1 MIQLF
6 TLAFRDLSRNRRR
19 TFFSALAVGAGLMVL
34 LLLAATI
41 KGEYGAALASGIRL
55 QTGHLQ
61 VRAKTYDDNKTSLK
75 YEDLIANP
83 DQVAAQ
89 VAAIHGV
96 QVATPR
102 LFASGFVAVGDQSAG
117 VRIFGID
124 PTSAASDPYR
134 QGVLSGQY
142 FAADDLGGL
151 LMGQTLADKLK
162 VKAGDQVDLS
172 VNTSNG
178 DVAQQAFTIRGV
190 YSTNTPA
197 FDGGTIL
204 LPLAKA
210 QTIAAAEKHA
220 SIIFVLLNDSAL
232 TDQVAAALRQS
243 PDYQVLT
250 YAQLNPVVIQTE
262 QLANGYMV
270 FLYLIVLG
278 IAATV
283 IVNTLIMAVFERT
296 REIGILAA
304 IGMRSRSIL
313 GLFLAESSLLAVGGI
328 ILGLVLGG
336 LLLAYFV
343 SHGFYIGDVGLSTG
357 ILLGSTIYPQPTL
370 TDTINLT
377 IAAFVVTLL
386 AGVYP
391 ALLASRMEPV
401 TALRGGGE

>member
-6 TLAFRDLSRNRRR
+6 TLAFRDLGRNRRR
-19 TFFSALAVGAGLMVL
+19 SFFSALAVGAGLMVL
-34 LLLAATI
+34 LLLSAFI
-41 KGEYGAALASGIRL
+41 KGEYGSALASGIRL

-61 VRAKTYDDNKTSLK
+61 VRAKSYNENKTSLK

-89 VAAIHGV
+89 VAAIPGV
-96 QVATPR
+96 KAATPR
-102 LFASGFVAVGDQSAG
+102 LFASGFVAVGNASAG

-124 PTSAASDPYR
+124 PASAASDPYR
-134 QGVLSGQY
+134 TSVVSGQY
-142 FAADDLGGL
+142 FTTGDVEGL
-151 LMGQTLADKLK
+151 LVGQTLADKLK
-162 VKAGDQVDLS
+162 LKAGDPVQLS

-178 DVAQQAFTIRGV
+178 DVAQQAFTVRGI
-190 YSTNTPA
+190 YSTNTPG
-197 FDGGTIL
+197 FDGATIL
-204 LPLAKA
+204 LPLTKA
-210 QTIAAAEKHA
+210 QTIAVAEKHA
-220 SIIFVLLNDSAL
+220 SIIFVLLNDIAQ
-232 TDQVAAALRQS
+232 TDRVAAALQS
-243 PDYQVLT
+243 PAYQVLT
-250 YAQLNPVVIQTE
+250 YAQLNPVVLQTE

-283 IVNTLIMAVFERT
+283 IINTLIMAVYERT

-313 GLFLAESSLLAVGGI
+313 GLFLAESGLLAVSGI
-328 ILGLVLGG
+328 ILGLILGG

-343 SHGFYIGDVGLSTG
+343 SYGIHVGNLGLSSG
-357 ILLGSTIYPQPTL
+357 FLLGTTIYPQPTL
-370 TDTINLT
+370 TDAVNMS

-391 ALLASRMEPV
+391 AVLASRLEPV

>member
-6 TLAFRDLSRNRRR
+6 TLALRDLGRNRRR
-19 TFFSALAVGAGLMVL
+19 SFFSALAVGAGLMVL

-41 KGEYGAALASGIRL
+41 KGEYGSALASGIRL

-61 VRAKTYDDNKTSLK
+61 VRAKSYDETKTSLK
-75 YEDLIANP
+75 YEDLIVNP

-89 VAAIHGV
+89 VAAIPGV
-96 QVATPR
+96 KAATPR
-102 LFASGFVAVGDQSAG
+102 LFASGFVAIGNQSAG
-117 VRIFGID
+117 VRVFGID
-124 PTSAASDPYR
+124 PASAASDPYR
-134 QGVLSGQY
+134 TSVVSGQY
-142 FAADDLGGL
+142 FTADDSEGL
-151 LMGQTLADKLK
+151 LVGQTLADKFKL
-162 VKAGDQVDLS
+162 KAGDQVNLS

-178 DVAQQAFTIRGV
+178 DVAQQAFTVRGI
-190 YSTNTPA
+190 YSTNTPG
-197 FDGGTIL
+197 FDGATIL

-220 SIIFVLLNDSAL
+220 SIIFVLLNNIAQ
-232 TDQVAAALRQS
+232 TDRVAAALQS
-243 PDYQVLT
+243 PAYQVLT
-250 YAQLNPVVIQTE
+250 YAQLNPLVLQTE

-283 IVNTLIMAVFERT
+283 IINTLIMAVFERT

-328 ILGLVLGG
+328 ILGLILGG

-343 SHGFYIGDVGLSTG
+343 SHGFYVGNLGLSSG
-357 ILLGSTIYPQPTL
+357 FLLGTTIYPQPTL

-391 ALLASRMEPV
+391 AVLASRMEPV

>member
-6 TLAFRDLSRNRRR
+6 TLALRDLGRNRRR
-19 TFFSALAVGAGLMVL
+19 SFFSALAVGAGLMVL

-41 KGEYGAALASGIRL
+41 KGEYGSALASGIRL

-61 VRAKTYDDNKTSLK
+61 VRAKSYDENKTSLK

-89 VAAIHGV
+89 VAAIPGV
-96 QVATPR
+96 KAATPR
-102 LFASGFVAVGDQSAG
+102 LFASGFVAIGNQSAG
-117 VRIFGID
+117 VRVFGID
-124 PTSAASDPYR
+124 PASAASDPYR
-134 QGVLSGQY
+134 TSVVSGQY
-142 FAADDLGGL
+142 FTADDSEGL
-151 LMGQTLADKLK
+151 LVGQTLADKFQL
-162 VKAGDQVDLS
+162 KAGDQVNLS

-178 DVAQQAFTIRGV
+178 DVAQQAFTVRGI
-190 YSTNTPA
+190 YSTNTPG

-220 SIIFVLLNDSAL
+220 SIIFVLLNDIAQ
-232 TDQVAAALRQS
+232 TDRVAAALQS
-243 PDYQVLT
+243 PAYQVLT
-250 YAQLNPVVIQTE
+250 YAQLNPLVLQTE

-283 IVNTLIMAVFERT
+283 IINTLIMAVFERT

-328 ILGLVLGG
+328 ILGLILGG

-343 SHGFYIGDVGLSTG
+343 SHGFYVGNLGLSSG
-357 ILLGSTIYPQPTL
+357 FLLGTTIYPQPTL

-386 AGVYP
+386 AGLYP
-391 ALLASRMEPV
+391 AVLASRMEPV

>member
-1 MIQLF
+1 MIQIF
-6 TLAFRDLSRNRRR
+6 KLALRDLNRNRRR
-19 TFFSALAVGAGLMVL
+19 SFFSALAVGAGLMVL

-41 KGEYGAALASGIRL
+41 KGEYGSALDSGIRL
-55 QTGHLQ
+55 QSGHLQ
-61 VRAKTYDDNKTSLK
+61 VRAKSYDENKTSLK

-89 VAAIHGV
+89 VAALPGV
-96 QVATPR
+96 KAATPR

-124 PTSAASDPYR
+124 PASAASAPYR
-134 QGVLSGQY
+134 AGVVSGQY
-142 FAADDLGGL
+142 FAADDLEGL
-151 LMGQTLADKLK
+151 LVGQALADKLHL
-162 VKAGDQVDLS
+162 KAGDQVTLS
-172 VNTSNG
+172 ANTSNG
-178 DVAQQAFTIRGV
+178 DVAQQSFTIRGI
-190 YSTNTPA
+190 YSTHTPA
-197 FDGGTIL
+197 FDGGTIF

-210 QTIAAAEKHA
+210 QTLTAAEKHA

-232 TDQVAAALRQS
+232 TDQVAAALQS
-243 PDYQVLT
+243 PAYQVLT
-250 YAQLNPVVIQTE
+250 YTQLNPLVLQTE
-262 QLANGYMV
+262 QLASSYMA

-283 IVNTLIMAVFERT
+283 IINTLIMAVFERT

-328 ILGLVLGG
+328 ILGLILGG
-336 LLLAYFV
+336 LLLSYFATQ
-343 SHGFYIGDVGLSTG
+343 GFYIGNVGLSTG
-357 ILLGSTIYPQPTL
+357 ILLGSTIYPQPAL

-391 ALLASRMEPV
+391 AVLASRMEPV

>member
-1 MIQLF
+1 
-6 TLAFRDLSRNRRR
+6 
-19 TFFSALAVGAGLMVL
+19 
-34 LLLAATI
+34 
-41 KGEYGAALASGIRL
+41 
-55 QTGHLQ
+55 
-61 VRAKTYDDNKTSLK
+61 
-75 YEDLIANP
+75 
-83 DQVAAQ
+83 
-89 VAAIHGV
+89 
-96 QVATPR
+96 
-102 LFASGFVAVGDQSAG
+102 
-117 VRIFGID
+117 
-124 PTSAASDPYR
+124 
-134 QGVLSGQY
+134 
-142 FAADDLGGL
+142 
-151 LMGQTLADKLK
+151 
-162 VKAGDQVDLS
+162 VDLS

-328 ILGLVLGG
+328 ILGLALGG

-343 SHGFYIGDVGLSTG
+343 GHGFYIGNIGLTTG
-357 ILLGSTIYPQPTL
+357 ILIGTTIYPQPTL
-370 TDTINLT
+370 ADTVNLT

-386 AGVYP
+386 AGLYP
-391 ALLASRMEPV
+391 ALLASRLEPV

>member
-6 TLAFRDLSRNRRR
+6 TLAFRDLNRNRRR
-19 TFFSALAVGAGLMVL
+19 SFFSALAVGAGLMVL

-41 KGEYGAALASGIRL
+41 KGEYGSALASGIRL

-61 VRAKTYDDNKTSLK
+61 VRAKSYDETKTSLK
-75 YEDLIANP
+75 YQDLIANP

-89 VAAIHGV
+89 VAAIPGV
-96 QVATPR
+96 KAATPR
-102 LFASGFVAVGDQSAG
+102 LFAAGFVAVGNQSAG

-124 PTSAASDPYR
+124 PASAASDPYR
-134 QGVLSGQY
+134 TGVVSGQ
-142 FAADDLGGL
+142 FFTADDSQGL
-151 LMGQTLADKLK
+151 LVGQTLADKFQL
-162 VKAGDQVDLS
+162 KAGDQVNLS

-178 DVAQQAFTIRGV
+178 DVAQQAFTVRGI
-190 YSTNTPA
+190 YSTNTPG
-197 FDGGTIL
+197 FDGATIL

-220 SIIFVLLNDSAL
+220 SIIFVLLNDIAQ
-232 TDQVAAALRQS
+232 TDRVAAALQS
-243 PDYQVLT
+243 PAYQVLT
-250 YAQLNPVVIQTE
+250 YAQLNPVVLQTE
-262 QLANGYMV
+262 QLANGYMG

-328 ILGLVLGG
+328 ILGLILGG

-343 SHGFYIGDVGLSTG
+343 SHGFYVGNLGLSSG
-357 ILLGSTIYPQPTL
+357 FLLGTTIYPQPTL

-391 ALLASRMEPV
+391 AMLASRMEPV

>member
-1 MIQLF
+1 V
-6 TLAFRDLSRNRRR
+6 N
-19 TFFSALAVGAGLMVL
+19 
-34 LLLAATI
+34 
-41 KGEYGAALASGIRL
+41 
-55 QTGHLQ
+55 
-61 VRAKTYDDNKTSLK
+61 
-75 YEDLIANP
+75 
-83 DQVAAQ
+83 
-89 VAAIHGV
+89 
-96 QVATPR
+96 
-102 LFASGFVAVGDQSAG
+102 
-117 VRIFGID
+117 
-124 PTSAASDPYR
+124 
-134 QGVLSGQY
+134 
-142 FAADDLGGL
+142 
-151 LMGQTLADKLK
+151 
-162 VKAGDQVDLS
+162 LS

-178 DVAQQAFTIRGV
+178 DVAQQAFTVRGI
-190 YSTNTPA
+190 YSTNTPG

-220 SIIFVLLNDSAL
+220 SIIFVLLNDIAQ
-232 TDQVAAALRQS
+232 TDRVAAALQS
-243 PDYQVLT
+243 PAYQVLT
-250 YAQLNPVVIQTE
+250 YAQLNPVVLQTE

-336 LLLAYFV
+336 LLLSYFV
-343 SHGFYIGDVGLSTG
+343 SHGFYIGNVGLSTG

-370 TDTINLT
+370 TDTVNLT

-386 AGVYP
+386 AGLYP
-391 ALLASRMEPV
+391 AVLASRMEPV